1 MKRKYE
7 LNLYAP
13 FQYEDLQDHFERMAA
28 RGWALESLGGYLFTY
43 RKTAEAVPL
52 RYALAFHPQVSWLE
66 PLPTAGQENYA
77 SYCWL
82 AGWELVGTWSKFPQ
96 IQVYVTRRADSV
108 PLQTDLSTQWRV
120 LTRWMEDKYIK
131 PLQTETAFCGIFA
144 LFGLLIFGAYLALVP
159 ALPLLNV
166 LLVGMIGMMLA
177 LLLRQFIVLVEAQ
190 RWFQEALRAEREGRA
205 GPAGRISR
213 AWLLSLGVSV
223 GAVALGFLLLLCAV
237 GAFYGAWTAAKA
249 VFVLLLFAGLGP
261 LGVCIRDLLRR
272 KGPSRAANQVMFLV
286 AAVAAALLYWWVKHQ
301 LLPF

>member
-1 MKRKYE
+1 MQFQETDGRIWAEDQAGKLVAEITFPETRPGVADIDHTFVDASLRGQGAAGRLVEAAVAQLRRRDMK
-7 LNLYAP
+7 
-13 FQYEDLQDHFERMAA
+13 
-28 RGWALESLGGYLFTY
+28 
-43 RKTAEAVPL
+43 AVP
-52 RYALAFHPQVSWLE
+52 
-66 PLPTAGQENYA
+66 TC
-77 SYCWL
+77 SY
-82 AGWELVGTWSKFPQ
+82 
-96 IQVYVTRRADSV
+96 
-108 PLQTDLSTQWRV
+108 
-120 LTRWMEDKYIK
+120 
-131 PLQTETAFCGIFA
+131 
-144 LFGLLIFGAYLALVP
+144 
-159 ALPLLNV
+159 
-166 LLVGMIGMMLA
+166 
-177 LLLRQFIVLVEAQ
+177 AQ

-249 VFVLLLFAGLGP
+249 VFVLMLFAGLGP